1 MISLTATL
9 IRQYRTLILSLG
21 ALLCLSLGSLATASP
36 LQKLQQRWAEVNY
49 QLQGDS
55 QLAGFEQLLSDAN
68 ATLAEQSQSAP
79 LLIWRGIIQSTYA
92 GAKGGLAAL
101 KIAKAAKRD
110 LEQALA
116 IDRRALDGSAQT
128 SLGTL
133 YANVPGWPIGFG
145 SDKKALQLL
154 EEALAINP
162 AGIDSNYF
170 YAEFMR
176 AQGEPELA
184 KQHYLRALE
193 AAPRE
198 GRELADQG
206 RRREI
211 QRALNALK

>member
-9 IRQYRTLILSLG
+9 IRQYRTLTLSLG
-21 ALLCLSLGSLATASP
+21 ALLCLSVGSLAAASP
-36 LQKLQQRWAEVNY
+36 LQQLQQRWAEVNY
-49 QLQGDS
+49 QLQDDR

-68 ATLAEQSQSAP
+68 ATLAEQSESAP

-92 GAKGGLAAL
+92 GAQGGLAAL
-101 KIAKAAKRD
+101 KLAKAAKRD

-145 SDKKALQLL
+145 SDKKARQLL
-154 EEALAINP
+154 AEALAINP

-176 AQGEPELA
+176 AQGERELA

-206 RRREI
+206 RRSEI

>member
-9 IRQYRTLILSLG
+9 IRQYRTLTLSLG
-21 ALLCLSLGSLATASP
+21 ALLCLSLVSLAAASP

-68 ATLAEQSQSAP
+68 AMLAEQSQSAP

-206 RRREI
+206 RRSEI